1 MKNILILGAKGDLA
15 KSLYKN
21 IDKGNNKI
29 YKLEKKDINF
39 LNLNSQ
45 KKLFLFLK
53 KINPDVI
60 INCIGY
66 FDTNQ
71 GDFDLITKSNLYPAW
86 LLIKYFLKN
95 KECKVKIICIGSS
108 SYNQPRKNYILY
120 AATKTALNNMLASAK
135 ELFRGSKINFYVINP
150 PAMKSR
156 MRSKVLRL
164 LNLKDKDKTS
174 ENLDK
179 IAKKIIKKFK
189 I

>member
-1 MKNILILGAKGDLA
+1 
-15 KSLYKN
+15 
-21 IDKGNNKI
+21 
-29 YKLEKKDINF
+29 
-39 LNLNSQ
+39 
-45 KKLFLFLK
+45 
-53 KINPDVI
+53 
-60 INCIGY
+60 
-66 FDTNQ
+66 
-71 GDFDLITKSNLYPAW
+71 
-86 LLIKYFLKN
+86 
-95 KECKVKIICIGSS
+95 
-108 SYNQPRKNYILY
+108 
-120 AATKTALNNMLASAK
+120 MLASAK